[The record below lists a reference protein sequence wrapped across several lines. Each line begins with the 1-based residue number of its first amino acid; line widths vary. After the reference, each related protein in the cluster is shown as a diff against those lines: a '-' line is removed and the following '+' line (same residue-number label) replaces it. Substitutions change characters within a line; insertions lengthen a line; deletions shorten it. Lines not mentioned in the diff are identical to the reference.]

1 MAKRGRSRL
10 LASAQAPDRL
20 HPMSRTLPTP
30 AAPAQD
36 QTRGVMAIPA
46 FRKLWQSMAFS
57 SLGDWLGLL
66 ATTAMAQQ
74 LSAGNYAKAN
84 FAIAGVFIARLL
96 PSVFL
101 GPLAGVIADRF
112 DRRRLMV
119 VTDIFRAAFYVSIP
133 IVGTYFWLYA
143 ATIFVECLTLF
154 WSPAKEASVPNLV
167 PKEKL
172 ESANQVSLLAAYG
185 TAPIA
190 AALFSILALINGAI
204 SSFFPFLKSNSTDLA
219 LYINAASFA
228 FGAWTVW
235 GLREIPKGAASKTA
249 GDVGVAKSLLE
260 GWRFV
265 SKTKVVRGLIVG
277 MVGAFIAAGA
287 VIGLARTFVGDLGG
301 GDASY
306 GVLFGSVFTGLA
318 LGIAFGPRVFAQF
331 SRRRLFGAALAIA
344 GFFLIVL
351 ALIPNLVIAVFVVV
365 LLGSF
370 SGICWVT
377 GFTML
382 GMEVQDEVRGRT
394 FAFMQSLIRVTLVA
408 VLAISPLIAAAVG
421 RHSFKVRNMSLSY
434 NGAAITILIAGFIAM
449 VIGIVSYRQMK
460 DRPNVSLW
468 SDIANAL
475 KGELGSITGATT
487 KGLFIAFEG
496 GEGSGKSTQTKLL
509 KAWLEDQDH
518 SVVLSREPGGTPLG
532 NDLRTILLS
541 HSTGVI
547 SPRAEALLY
556 AADRAH
562 HVFSVIRPALE
573 AGDIVI
579 TDRYFD
585 SSIAYQGA
593 GRVLE
598 PGEVAR
604 ISRWATESLFPTLT
618 IILDLP
624 AEIGLGRLKKK
635 DRLESEPLHFHER
648 IRQEYLQLALLDQ
661 ERYLVLDGKMSVED
675 IHTAIITRV
684 AELPALSKVPKKPTL
699 RSRQIQAIVKS
710 GALVQAK
717 AKSAT
722 RAVTHKPAKKP
733 TASKPASPATKAA
746 TAKPA
751 TKASKK

>member
-1 MAKRGRSRL
+1 MA
-10 LASAQAPDRL
+10 
-20 HPMSRTLPTP
+20 RTLPTP
-30 AAPAQD
+30 AAPAPD
-36 QTRGVMAIPA
+36 QARGVMAIPA
-46 FRKLWQSMAFS
+46 FRKLWRSMAFS

-74 LSAGNYAKAN
+74 LSAGNYSKAN

-112 DRRRLMV
+112 DRRKLMV
-119 VTDIFRAAFYVSIP
+119 IADILRCALYISIP
-133 IVGTYFWLYA
+133 LAANYFWLYA
-143 ATIFVECLTLF
+143 ATILVECITLF

-190 AALFSILALINGAI
+190 AVVFSLLALVSGAI
-204 SSFFPFLKSNSTDLA
+204 ASAFPIFTDNSTDLA

-228 FGAWTVW
+228 YAAWTVW
-235 GLREIPKGAASKTA
+235 GLREIPEGPASKIS

-265 SKTKVVRGLIVG
+265 RKSKIVRGLIVG

-301 GDASY
+301 GDAAY
-306 GVLFGSVFTGLA
+306 GVLFGSVFSGLA
-318 LGIAFGPRVFAQF
+318 FGIAFGPRVFAQF
-331 SRRRLFGAALAIA
+331 SRRRLFGASLTIA
-344 GFFLIVL
+344 GGFLVL
-351 ALIPNLVIAVFVVV
+351 LAAIPNLVLAVFIVI
-365 LLGSF
+365 LLGTF

-408 VLAISPLIAAAVG
+408 VLAISPLIAASVG
-421 RHSFKVRNMSLSY
+421 QHDIKFQNVHFSF
-434 NGAAITILIAGFIAM
+434 NGAAITILIAGLIASL
-449 VIGIVSYRQMK
+449 IGAVSYRQMK

-475 KGELGSITGATT
+475 KGELGSITGANTQ
-487 KGLFIAFEG
+487 GLFIAFEG

-509 KAWLEDQDH
+509 KHWLEEQGH
-518 SVVLSREPGGTPLG
+518 SVVLSREPGGTALG
-532 NDLRTILLS
+532 KELRNILLS
-541 HSTGVI
+541 HSTGEI
-547 SPRAEALLY
+547 SPRSEALLY
-556 AADRAH
+556 AADRAN
-562 HVFSVIRPALE
+562 HVFEVIRPALE
-573 AGDIVI
+573 AGEIVI
-579 TDRYFD
+579 SDRYWD

-618 IILDLP
+618 IVLDVS
-624 AEIGLGRLKKK
+624 ADVGLGRLKKK
-635 DRLESEPLHFHER
+635 DRLEAQPLAFHER
-648 IRQEYLQLALLDQ
+648 IRQEYLQLAVLDP
-661 ERYLVLDGKMSVED
+661 ERYLVVDGHMGVDD
-675 IHTAIITRV
+675 IYSAIITRV
-684 AELPALSKVPKKPTL
+684 AELPALSKLPKKS
-699 RSRQIQAIVKS
+699 SRIPQVLKR
-710 GALVQAK
+710 K
-717 AKSAT
+717 AKVKTSA
-722 RAVTHKPAKKP
+722 KI
-733 TASKPASPATKAA
+733 S
-746 TAKPA
+746 
-751 TKASKK
+751 